1 MEYTKNYHL
10 PQWAEEDRVMRTD
23 FNTMCADIE
32 SGLTKTA
39 ADGETAKGLTWDALL
54 RAGRRVMEEKMPLFE
69 RDRLYCVNGL
79 LFNPM
84 TSAGLA
90 DTLNGTAWHERLGVY
105 AGRGEEI
112 PEDVLLAKCSKCK
125 GSTYGASNP
134 VSVYHFTAPFDGVI
148 KGFTLFLRSHLRETA
163 SRAEL
168 NMEFIAER
176 MSGST
181 GSEIFRKSI
190 QVVRE
195 GTATL
200 EEELPVTV
208 RVPIKKGAKYQLSL
222 KLTRDPGISGGFGF
236 VNQLVEG
243 ALYGDY
249 VDHSKFHVV
258 YPPITAASHT
268 RSFPTEG
275 RASRALAVVRY
286 RKEEEASTIMP
297 SIGGKAMTRTNE
309 QTLQDTEGLEYR
321 EAWFTGEKQVNGTAQ
336 FKIAVACS
344 ETDDVRL
351 LEYGV
356 MLL

>member
-1 MEYTKNYHL
+1 
-10 PQWAEEDRVMRTD
+10 
-23 FNTMCADIE
+23 
-32 SGLTKTA
+32 
-39 ADGETAKGLTWDALL
+39 
-54 RAGRRVMEEKMPLFE
+54 MPLFE

-90 DTLNGTAWHERLGVY
+90 DTLSGTAWHERLGVY

-112 PEDVLLAKCSKCK
+112 PEDVLRAKCSKCK

-200 EEELPVTV
+200 EEELPVAV

-222 KLTRDPGISGGFGF
+222 KLTRDPGISGGSTATMWIT
-236 VNQLVEG
+236 VN
-243 ALYGDY
+243 
-249 VDHSKFHVV
+249 SMSSI
-258 YPPITAASHT
+258 PPSLPPATHGP
-268 RSFPTEG
+268 FPRKGGPAG
-275 RASRALAVVRY
+275 RWRWCATGRR
-286 RKEEEASTIMP
+286 RKLPQSCPP
-297 SIGGKAMTRTNE
+297 SVGR
-309 QTLQDTEGLEYR
+309 R
-321 EAWFTGEKQVNGTAQ
+321 
-336 FKIAVACS
+336 
-344 ETDDVRL
+344 
-351 LEYGV
+351 
-356 MLL
+356 

>member
-1 MEYTKNYHL
+1 
-10 PQWAEEDRVMRTD
+10 
-23 FNTMCADIE
+23 
-32 SGLTKTA
+32 
-39 ADGETAKGLTWDALL
+39 
-54 RAGRRVMEEKMPLFE
+54 
-69 RDRLYCVNGL
+69 
-79 LFNPM
+79 
-84 TSAGLA
+84 
-90 DTLNGTAWHERLGVY
+90 
-105 AGRGEEI
+105 
-112 PEDVLLAKCSKCK
+112 
-125 GSTYGASNP
+125 
-134 VSVYHFTAPFDGVI
+134 
-148 KGFTLFLRSHLRETA
+148 
-163 SRAEL
+163 
-168 NMEFIAER
+168 MEFIAER